1 MSDARVAVATLRLFT
16 VAGRATR
23 VPLHDNA
30 YFALAGT
37 GEYPLRLVAY
47 DKRGLV
53 IGTRSFKQERSF
65 GPMPLPGAQSTLL
78 VSNSAGQVWTTP
90 GTNGTICYAFDT
102 KVGGSLSCNP
112 RAIPANSLMLAT
124 GGSPGTNTMYVTGR
138 VGPQVSTVRVNYR
151 TGPWITLR
159 VNHGVVL
166 AAVAR
171 REPTISG
178 GITSLIGIAKDGKQ
192 LSNERLGRP

>member
-1 MSDARVAVATLRLFT
+1 MSDARLAVATLRLFT
-16 VAGRATR
+16 AAGRATR

-124 GGSPGTNTMYVTGR
+124 GGSPGTNAMYVTGR
-138 VGPQVSTVRVNYR
+138 VGPQVSTVRVKESIRNRKVALNLWRWLNELILRGWWSSSSVAQPNVVSLYR
-151 TGPWITLR
+151 
-159 VNHGVVL
+159 
-166 AAVAR
+166 
-171 REPTISG
+171 
-178 GITSLIGIAKDGKQ
+178 
-192 LSNERLGRP
+192 